1 MDNVKTAYTDNIT
14 WAIKENGEL
23 WGLGSNECGKLV
35 DGTEENRNEPQK
47 IMDNVRY
54 VKDGGWYTLAIT
66 ENDELWGWGD
76 NEYGQLGDGTVE
88 ESLYPKKI
96 MDDVKMVESSLKTT
110 FAIKNNGELWVWGNT
125 ECMPGPVFV
134 RPLST
139 PIKLME
145 NVKRVITSGND
156 IFVINDNDEL
166 WGWGSNFT
174 GDMGDGTRY
183 PVVYPNKIMDD
194 VREVLPHNLGVLAI
208 KNRGGNN
215 FSIEAP
221 TNCSVQ
227 ANILW
232 ILQSVCAIIL
242 HR

>member
-23 WGLGSNECGKLV
+23 WGLGSNECGKLG

-96 MDDVKMVESSLKTT
+96 MDDV
-110 FAIKNNGELWVWGNT
+110 
-125 ECMPGPVFV
+125 
-134 RPLST
+134 
-139 PIKLME
+139 
-145 NVKRVITSGND
+145 
-156 IFVINDNDEL
+156 
-166 WGWGSNFT
+166 
-174 GDMGDGTRY
+174 
-183 PVVYPNKIMDD
+183 
-194 VREVLPHNLGVLAI
+194 REVLPHNLGVLAI

-221 TNCSVQ
+221 TNCPVQ

>member
-23 WGLGSNECGKLV
+23 WGLGSNECGKLG
-35 DGTEENRNEPQK
+35 DGTEENRNEPQ
-47 IMDNVRY
+47 
-54 VKDGGWYTLAIT
+54 
-66 ENDELWGWGD
+66 
-76 NEYGQLGDGTVE
+76 
-88 ESLYPKKI
+88 KI

-174 GDMGDGTRY
+174 GDMGDGTR
-183 PVVYPNKIMDD
+183 
-194 VREVLPHNLGVLAI
+194 
-208 KNRGGNN
+208 
-215 FSIEAP
+215 
-221 TNCSVQ
+221 
-227 ANILW
+227 
-232 ILQSVCAIIL
+232 
-242 HR
+242 